1 MIAVL
6 DREIHILAGARTPI
20 GRFRGQLSSYSAP
33 ELGGL
38 AVAAALS
45 RASVPP
51 TRVDM
56 VTMGCVISSGLGEA
70 PAKQAALAAGL
81 PPSVYTRSVENVCG
95 SALEA
100 VMITIDALL
109 LERARVAVAGG
120 MESRTHAP
128 YLLSP
133 RFLRNGKTYQRD
145 EYLRLKK
152 SGAYRWQYG
161 ENIEE
166 QASLSAI
173 IDATAYDGLFWPVD
187 RKFMREYALAFAR
200 GRGITLESVNR
211 AAATSHAKARRA
223 QAEGRFDAEI
233 VPAGGAR
240 RDDLVS
246 DEELER
252 MRREAEED
260 IAAAFNSSTPADNGA
275 AVVLAGPGVAAELGL
290 SPLARIMGFSRI
302 DRTAADFIDAP
313 VQAVRDLQD
322 ALQSRGSDGRDFT
335 VMEINEAFGVQ
346 IPVFE
351 ESFSHAVINV
361 NGGAVALGHPLGSAG
376 VRLLVT
382 LIHIMKQQGH
392 RRGICAI
399 CYGGGGAAALAVEAV

>member
-56 VTMGCVISSGLGEA
+56 VTMGCVIASGLGEA
-70 PAKQAALAAGL
+70 PAKQAALAAGC
-81 PPSVYTRSVENVCG
+81 PPSVYSRSVENVCG
-95 SALEA
+95 SAMEA
-100 VMITIDALL
+100 VVLTIDALI
-109 LERARVAVAGG
+109 LERVRVAVAGG
-120 MESRTHAP
+120 MESRTNAP

-133 RFLRNGKTYQRD
+133 RFLRNGKNYRRD

-152 SGAYRWQYG
+152 AGAYRWQYG
-161 ENIEE
+161 ENAEE

-173 IDATAYDGLFWPVD
+173 VDATAFDGLFWPVE

-200 GRGITLESVNR
+200 SLGFTAEVVNR
-211 AAATSHAKARRA
+211 AAASSHDKARRA
-223 QAEGRFDAEI
+223 RAEGLFDAEI
-233 VPAGGAR
+233 VPAGDAR
-240 RDDLVS
+240 RDEMAS

-252 MRREAEED
+252 MRLEAEKD
-260 IAAAFNSSTPADNGA
+260 VAAAFNTSTPADNGA
-275 AVVLAGPGVAAELGL
+275 AVVLAGPGVASDLGL
-290 SPLARIMGFSRI
+290 SPLARILGFSRV

-313 VQAVRDLQD
+313 VQAVRELQA
-322 ALQSRGSDGRDFT
+322 ALESRGLPGHAFT

-351 ESFSHAVINV
+351 ESFPQAAINGS
-361 NGGAVALGHPLGSAG
+361 GGAVALGHPLGSAG

-392 RRGICAI
+392 RHGICAI
-399 CYGGGGAAALAVEAV
+399 CYGGGGAAALALEAL